1 MDDKNS
7 VVDNSISDNT
17 ENSLRD
23 LGWCD
28 FFDNA
33 YAEFKDKG
41 FTVGRISIENRDNY
55 RVLTGKGELH
65 GEVTGK
71 FLYGSDEKGQFPKVG
86 DWVLLSIIAEEKKA
100 LIHEILRRKTFISRK
115 VAGIKIEEQVIAT
128 NLDYL
133 FIVHGMDH
141 AINLKK
147 IERYIA
153 MAMSGGCKP
162 VLILNKAD
170 LVDVKSVELDNVQK
184 MMGEHPVLLTS
195 IKSGIGLKDLKKM
208 ISTGKTFTFVG
219 PSGVGKSSIINCL
232 INRETLMT
240 REVRSKDGKG
250 RHATTKREMILMP
263 GGGILIDTPGIRELH
278 LWESEEGLEDT
289 FSDIHE
295 LAGQCFFTDCRHET
309 EKGCAVIAALE
320 DGTISSE
327 RHQNY
332 LKLLKEQEY
341 LDLKKTQQIYNN
353 KKRKWK
359 EINKAQRIFYKNN
372 PKGK

>member
-7 VVDNSISDNT
+7 VDNSISENT
-17 ENSLRD
+17 ANSLRE

-33 YAEFKDKG
+33 YAEFRGKG

-55 RVLTGKGELH
+55 RVLTGKGELQ

-86 DWVLLSIIAEEKKA
+86 DWVMLSIIGEEKKA
-100 LIHEILRRKTFISRK
+100 LIHEILPRKTFISRK
-115 VAGIKIEEQVIAT
+115 VAGVKIEEQVIAT

-170 LVDVKSVELDNVQK
+170 LVDVNSVELDDVRK
-184 MMGEHPVLLTS
+184 MMGEHPVLFTS
-195 IKSGIGLKDLKKM
+195 IKSGTGLKDLKKM
-208 ISTGKTFTFVG
+208 ISSGKTFTFVG

-232 INRETLMT
+232 INRETLTT
-240 REVRSKDGKG
+240 REVRSKDSKG

-320 DGTISSE
+320 DGTISGQ
-327 RHQNY
+327 RHNNY

-341 LDLKKTQQIYNN
+341 LDLKKTQQFYNN

-372 PKGK
+372 PKRK

>member
-7 VVDNSISDNT
+7 VDNSISENT

-55 RVLTGKGELH
+55 RVLTGKGELQ

-86 DWVLLSIIAEEKKA
+86 DWVILSIIGEEKKA
-100 LIHEILRRKTFISRK
+100 LIHEILPRKTFISRK
-115 VAGIKIEEQVIAT
+115 VAGVKIEEQVIAT

-141 AINLKK
+141 VINLKK

-162 VLILNKAD
+162 ALILNKAD
-170 LVDVKSVELDNVQK
+170 LVDVNSVELDDVRK
-184 MMGEHPVLLTS
+184 MMGEHPVLFTS
-195 IKSGIGLKDLKKM
+195 IKSGTGLKDLKKM
-208 ISTGKTFTFVG
+208 ISSGKTFTFVG

-240 REVRSKDGKG
+240 REVRSKDAKG

-278 LWESEEGLEDT
+278 LWESEVGLEDT

-320 DGTISSE
+320 DGTISGQ
-327 RHQNY
+327 RHNNY

>member
-7 VVDNSISDNT
+7 VDNLISENT
-17 ENSLRD
+17 ANSLRE

-33 YAEFKDKG
+33 YAEFKGKG

-55 RVLTGKGELH
+55 RVLTGKGELQ

-86 DWVLLSIIAEEKKA
+86 DWVMLSIIGEEKKA
-100 LIHEILRRKTFISRK
+100 LIHEILPRKTFISRK
-115 VAGIKIEEQVIAT
+115 VAGVKIEEQVIAT

-141 AINLKK
+141 VINLKK

-170 LVDVKSVELDNVQK
+170 LVDVNSVELDDVRK
-184 MMGEHPVLLTS
+184 MMGEHPVLFTS
-195 IKSGIGLKDLKKM
+195 IKSGTGLKDLKKM
-208 ISTGKTFTFVG
+208 ISSGKTFTFVG

-240 REVRSKDGKG
+240 REVRSKDAKG

-278 LWESEEGLEDT
+278 LWESEDGLEDT

-295 LAGQCFFTDCRHET
+295 LAGQCFFTDCRHKT

-320 DGTISSE
+320 DGTISGE

-341 LDLKKTQQIYNN
+341 LDLKKTQKIYNN

-372 PKGK
+372 PKRK